1 MLSLASNISATK
13 ALDFQYSIDFDGT
26 NDYIDTG
33 QNFSSVFNDS
43 FSISLWVKPDDGRPS
58 STNFLFG
65 LQHDP
70 GTGNIDDIVRLELH
84 TNGVIKFVFEGDTDT
99 FIIETSGAAFS
110 DGDQSS
116 VGFTHVLIAMTK
128 NSGSNSSAD
137 IFINGVDVSDSI
149 TNNITEAKH
158 AAFSS
163 TDNLFIGAINDEGTA
178 SNFFP
183 GKIDEFAIFNSA
195 LDVNNALAIY
205 NNGSPLNL
213 KTNQGNY
220 NSSSA
225 LQAYYRMGNGLLD
238 DIKNSIST
246 STEQGIIVD
255 QSGTV
260 TIDADQSVA
269 INTTN
274 WEVATDNFNGQTPVG
289 DGVITVDGTQTNFSS
304 IRPKAAYWNKTVAGE
319 FYRVEVHYTRSAGT
333 VQFKATG
340 DEGTNSGIS
349 LSAGSDVSVQ
359 QIGIGYI
366 KANNTNWQLV
376 FSSAF
381 VGTVTKV
388 VLQKI
393 TPNTSAIVKNG
404 ATRSDDTP

>member
-1 MLSLASNISATK
+1 MLSLGNNISSTQ

-43 FSISLWVKPDDGRPS
+43 FSISLWVKPDDGQPS
-58 STNFLFG
+58 ASQYFFG
-65 LQHDP
+65 LND
-70 GTGNIDDIVRLELH
+70 NDEDIVRAELL
-84 TNGVIKFVFEGDTDT
+84 TNGKVKFVIEGNDDTLST
-99 FIIETSGAAFS
+99 ETPNEVFTNGGQ
-110 DGDQSS
+110 DS
-116 VGFTHVLIAMTK
+116 VGFKHLLFVVTK
-128 NSGSNSSAD
+128 SSGSDNTTVD
-137 IFINGVDVSDSI
+137 IYVNGVDTENTFD
-149 TNNITEAKH
+149 TLTEADH
-158 AAFSS
+158 ALFSS
-163 TDNLFIGAINDEGTA
+163 SQNLVIGARNKDGTIRDYF
-178 SNFFP
+178 S
-183 GKIDEFAIFNSA
+183 GKIDEFAIFNTA
-195 LDVNNALAIY
+195 LGSTEPLAIY
-205 NNGSPLNL
+205 NNSSPLNL
-213 KTNQGNY
+213 KINQGNY

-225 LQAYYRMGNGLLD
+225 LQVYYRMGNGFFD
-238 DIKNSIST
+238 DINNLAST
-246 STEQGIIVD
+246 SNEQGIVVN

-274 WEVATDNFNGQTPVG
+274 WQVNADNFNGQTPIG

-304 IRPKAAYWNKTVAGE
+304 IIPKSAVYNNTIVGE

-333 VQFKATG
+333 VQFKAAG
-340 DEGTNSGIS
+340 DESTNSGIS
-349 LSAGSDVSVQ
+349 LSAGSDISVQ

-366 KANNTNWQLV
+366 KANNANWGLT
-376 FSSAF
+376 FNSTF

-404 ATRSDDTP
+404 AIRSDDTP